1 MVSISGIC
9 KSSSIPTSCPLEVGR
24 NFGSNVFLCNI
35 NKKKLWGFFLSLP
48 DCGYFDGDLL
58 LPPEK
63 HLCSLR
69 SVRIE
74 YFFFYF
80 FSSKIIRNTTLF
92 SIVFYSWSLSLTVL
106 TLKTHFA
113 FFSNANFITFIL
125 ISALLFIWKCLR
137 IYISVQQDWYIQH
150 LTQRYKQDSSK
161 LSHRLICF

>member
-1 MVSISGIC
+1 M
-9 KSSSIPTSCPLEVGR
+9 R
-24 NFGSNVFLCNI
+24 
-35 NKKKLWGFFLSLP
+35 FLSFSSWLWL
-48 DCGYFDGDLL
+48 FWWRSSATSW
-58 LPPEK
+58 K
-63 HLCSLR
+63 TSLFTQKCKNW
-69 SVRIE
+69 I
-74 YFFFYF
+74 FFFYF
-80 FSSKIIRNTTLF
+80 FSSKIIRNATLF

-161 LSHRLICF
+161 LSQTDLLLTVDLLDSAWVTLHLEEKLLITLSPDLVDIISSF